1 MSLFFGLKKDN
12 FFSNK
17 YPYGY
22 MFIRIL
28 LGGHN
33 MTEKK
38 KTTIVLFSG
47 DYDKA
52 MAAYII
58 ANGAAAYDHEVTIF
72 HTFWGLNALRKDE
85 NIPVKKGFMEK
96 MFGKMMPRG
105 ADKMGLSKMNFGGF
119 GPKMIKDIMK
129 KHNAMSLPQLIEMAQ
144 EQDVKL
150 VACTMT
156 MDLLGLKE
164 KELLESIEYAG
175 VAAYLADAE
184 KGNVNLFI

>member
-1 MSLFFGLKKDN
+1 
-12 FFSNK
+12 
-17 YPYGY
+17 
-22 MFIRIL
+22 
-28 LGGHN
+28 

-85 NIPVKKGFMEK
+85 IIQVKKGFMEK

-105 ADKMGLSKMNFGGF
+105 ADKMGLSKMNFAGF

-129 KHNAMSLPQLIEMAQ
+129 KHNAMSLPQLIDMAQ

-164 KELLESIEYAG
+164 EELLESIEYAG

-184 KGNVNLFI
+184 VGNVNLFI

>member
-1 MSLFFGLKKDN
+1 
-12 FFSNK
+12 
-17 YPYGY
+17 
-22 MFIRIL
+22 
-28 LGGHN
+28 

-85 NIPVKKGFMEK
+85 HVEVKKSFMEK

-105 ADKMGLSKMNFGGF
+105 AEKLGLSKMQFAGF
-119 GPKMIKDIMK
+119 GPKMIKGVMK
-129 KHNAMSLPQLIEMAQ
+129 KHNAMPLDQLIDMAQ

-156 MDLLGLKE
+156 MDLLGLHKD
-164 KELLESIEYAG
+164 ELLENIEYAG

-184 KGNVNLFI
+184 DGNVNLFI

>member
-1 MSLFFGLKKDN
+1 
-12 FFSNK
+12 
-17 YPYGY
+17 
-22 MFIRIL
+22 
-28 LGGHN
+28 

-85 NIPVKKGFMEK
+85 NIPVKKAFIEK
-96 MFGKMMPRG
+96 IFGKMMPRG
-105 ADKMGLSKMNFGGF
+105 ADKMGLSKMNFAGF
-119 GPKMIKDIMK
+119 GPKMIKDVMK
-129 KHNAMSLPQLIEMAQ
+129 KHNALGLSQLIEMAQ

-164 KELLESIEYAG
+164 EELLDTIEYAG

-184 KGNVNLFI
+184 DGNVNLFI

>member
-1 MSLFFGLKKDN
+1 
-12 FFSNK
+12 
-17 YPYGY
+17 
-22 MFIRIL
+22 
-28 LGGHN
+28 

-85 NIPVKKGFMEK
+85 HIPVKKGFMEK
-96 MFGKMMPRG
+96 MFGTMMPKG
-105 ADKMGLSKMNFGGF
+105 ANKMGLSKMNFAGF
-119 GPKMIKDIMK
+119 GPKMIKDIIK
-129 KHNAMSLPQLIEMAQ
+129 KHNALPLPQLIEMAQ
-144 EQDVKL
+144 EQEVKL

-156 MDLLGLKE
+156 MDLLGLKQE
-164 KELLESIEYAG
+164 ELLDGIDYAG

-184 KGNVNLFI
+184 EGNVNLFI

>member
-1 MSLFFGLKKDN
+1 
-12 FFSNK
+12 
-17 YPYGY
+17 
-22 MFIRIL
+22 
-28 LGGHN
+28 
-33 MTEKK
+33 MTEQKK
-38 KTTIVLFSG
+38 RTTIVLFSG

-72 HTFWGLNALRKDE
+72 HTFWGLNALRKE
-85 NIPVKKGFMEK
+85 EMVPMKKGFLEK

-105 ADKMGLSKMNFGGF
+105 ADKMGLSKMNFAGM
-119 GPKMIKDIMK
+119 GPKMIKNVMK
-129 KHNAMSLPQLIEMAQ
+129 KHNALTLPQLIEMAQ

-156 MDLLGLKE
+156 MDLLGLQE
-164 KELLESIEYAG
+164 KELLDSIEYAG

-184 KGNVNLFI
+184 DGNVNLFI

>member
-1 MSLFFGLKKDN
+1 MS
-12 FFSNK
+12 
-17 YPYGY
+17 
-22 MFIRIL
+22 
-28 LGGHN
+28 
-33 MTEKK
+33 EKK
-38 KTTIVLFSG
+38 RTTIVLFSG

-85 NIPVKKGFMEK
+85 QISVKKSFLEK

-105 ADKMGLSKMNFGGF
+105 AGKMGLSKMHFAGF
-119 GPKMIKDIMK
+119 GPKMIKDVMK
-129 KHNAMSLPQLIEMAQ
+129 KHNAIPLPQLIEMAQ
-144 EQDVKL
+144 EQGVKL

-156 MDLLGLKE
+156 MDLLGLQKE
-164 KELLESIEYAG
+164 ELLDQIEYAG

-184 KGNVNLFI
+184 EGNVNLFI

>member
-1 MSLFFGLKKDN
+1 MAEQKK
-12 FFSNK
+12 
-17 YPYGY
+17 
-22 MFIRIL
+22 R
-28 LGGHN
+28 
-33 MTEKK
+33 
-38 KTTIVLFSG
+38 TTIVLFSG

-72 HTFWGLNALRKDE
+72 HTFWGLNALRKE
-85 NIPVKKGFMEK
+85 ELVPTKKGFLEK

-105 ADKMGLSKMNFGGF
+105 ADKMGLSKMNFAGM
-119 GPKMIKDIMK
+119 GPKMIKNVMK
-129 KHNAMSLPQLIEMAQ
+129 KHNALSLPQLIEMAQ

-156 MDLLGLKE
+156 MDLLGLQE
-164 KELLESIEYAG
+164 KELLEGIEYAG

-184 KGNVNLFI
+184 DGNVNLFI

>member
-1 MSLFFGLKKDN
+1 MSE
-12 FFSNK
+12 
-17 YPYGY
+17 
-22 MFIRIL
+22 
-28 LGGHN
+28 
-33 MTEKK
+33 TK
-38 KTTIVLFSG
+38 KTNIILFSG

-85 NIPVKKGFMEK
+85 NIQVKKGFMEK

-105 ADKMGLSKMNFGGF
+105 ADKMGISKMNFAGF
-119 GPKMIKDIMK
+119 GPKMIKDVMK
-129 KHNAMSLPQLIEMAQ
+129 KHNAMPLPDLIEMAQ
-144 EQDVKL
+144 EQDINL

-156 MDLLGLKE
+156 MDLLGLQKE
-164 KELLESIEYAG
+164 ELLDDIQYAG

-184 KGNVNLFI
+184 DGNVNLFI